1 MRRTRGSDVKL
12 KLATLRSENVMQKL
26 QTPIIAVAVLFLSM
40 PVWAVDEHQ
49 VQQSIEAAKTAFEKA
64 VAEQGGWVSTKKLL
78 KDAQLSAAKGD
89 QQKAMELANRAKREA
104 ELSYAQSVKQKQK
117 WSEPAY
123 LGQ

>member
-1 MRRTRGSDVKL
+1 
-12 KLATLRSENVMQKL
+12 
-26 QTPIIAVAVLFLSM
+26 M
-40 PVWAVDEHQ
+40 PVWAVDEQQ

-78 KDAQLSAAKGD
+78 TDAQLSAAKGN

-104 ELSYAQSVKQKQK
+104 ELSYAQSVKQKQN